1 MIVKVLKECVMKDK
15 NGYEIKVGD
24 VLVCVYFDL
33 DRGLCLDHCCVES
46 VREITNMVGEV
57 VEEYVEVN
65 CGKLIKISNS
75 NHLMFV

>member
-1 MIVKVLKECVMKDK
+1 MKDK

-24 VLVCVYFDL
+24 VLVCVYFNQSK
-33 DRGLCLDHCCVES
+33 GEYCLEHCCVES
-46 VREITNMVGEV
+46 IHEITNMIGEV
-57 VEEYVEVN
+57 VEEYLEVN

>member
-1 MIVKVLKECVMKDK
+1 MKDK

-33 DRGLCLDHCCVES
+33 DKGLCLDHCCVES

-57 VEEYVEVN
+57 VEEYVEVEVN
-65 CGKLIKISNS
+65 CGELIKISNS

>member
-1 MIVKVLKECVMKDK
+1 MKDK

-33 DRGLCLDHCCVES
+33 DKGLCVGHGYVES
-46 VREITNMVGEV
+46 VHEITNMSGEV
-57 VEEYVEVN
+57 VEEYVEVQ

-75 NHLMFV
+75 NQLMFL

>member
-1 MIVKVLKECVMKDK
+1 MKDK

-24 VLVCVYFDL
+24 ILVCVYFDL
-33 DRGLCLDHCCVES
+33 DKGLCLDHCCVES